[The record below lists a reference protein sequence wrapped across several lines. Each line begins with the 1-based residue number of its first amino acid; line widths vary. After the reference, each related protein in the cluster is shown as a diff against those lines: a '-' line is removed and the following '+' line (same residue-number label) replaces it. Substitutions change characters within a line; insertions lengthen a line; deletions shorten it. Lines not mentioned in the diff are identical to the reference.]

1 MASQVGHDRKSSF
14 PQDQAEISHISQPIQ
29 EVDIGDICRCSR
41 KEAISASVDE
51 GGRMYCVAL
60 WDTVNVEV
68 VRIGSREDWR
78 SLVLEVAAEKRKF
91 RGEKEVSEKS
101 VLLVRCG

>member
-1 MASQVGHDRKSSF
+1 
-14 PQDQAEISHISQPIQ
+14 
-29 EVDIGDICRCSR
+29 
-41 KEAISASVDE
+41 
-51 GGRMYCVAL
+51 MYCVAL

-101 VLLVRCG
+101 VL